1 MVLSSLK
8 TQYITSNKY
17 LSRVRDDVDDIG
29 TQTELIKVGMLTKSR
44 SKSLKYK
51 LLPENRN
58 VCLSILNLQ

>member
-8 TQYITSNKY
+8 TQYTTSNKY

-29 TQTELIKVGMLTKSR
+29 TQTELVKVGMLTKLR
-44 SKSLKYK
+44 STSLKNK